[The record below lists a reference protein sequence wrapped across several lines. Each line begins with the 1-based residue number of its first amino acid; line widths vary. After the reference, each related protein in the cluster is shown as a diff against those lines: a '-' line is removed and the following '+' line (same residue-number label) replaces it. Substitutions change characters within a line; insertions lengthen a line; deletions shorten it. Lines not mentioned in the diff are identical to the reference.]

1 MTDFLVAGIQK
12 RGIGRIGLFEP
23 KATMVDESSD
33 FFRGKLTSSHN
44 IEVIIPQTQAE
55 IDEVNRG
62 MFQELM
68 KGKDAVTPHTRQMF
82 LDAANRLIGR
92 GAQD

>member
-1 MTDFLVAGIQK
+1 
-12 RGIGRIGLFEP
+12 
-23 KATMVDESSD
+23 
-33 FFRGKLTSSHN
+33 

-92 GAQD
+92 GVQGLMFGSIDL